1 MPDWRV
7 EIRRRLASLKLE
19 PTRENTIVEELAQH
33 LDDCYAELLNGGGTE
48 AEASRAALAELS
60 GSEILT
66 RELRR
71 VERQSNLEPI
81 AFGTNR
87 RTSMIAD
94 LWQDLRYGAR
104 MLMKQK
110 GITAIAVLSLALGI
124 GANTAL
130 FSIVD
135 AMLLKQLP
143 VKEPERLVL
152 FQSVAPREFSAGG
165 YFSVGGY
172 SGNSQTDPVTGQMR
186 MASFAQVSYQRMRE
200 QLQQQDGADG
210 ALSDLFAFGNV
221 GVNVLADGQAD
232 LASGQFATG
241 NFYRGLGVQP
251 LLGRVLTEEDDQPG
265 ATPVA
270 VLSYRY
276 WQKRFSGDAGIVG
289 KQINLNQ
296 RAFTI
301 IGVTPPGFDGTGQV
315 GDTRDITIPLALEAA
330 LNADP
335 KDSRNYGAGLWW
347 MRMMGRLR
355 PGATMAQAQAQLETA
370 FQQSV
375 AEHRTARNTQ
385 ALAVGRNT
393 VGQLDPKFYPR
404 LVVTSGA
411 QGEMNLRERYA
422 PSLYLL
428 LGVVGMVLL
437 IACANV
443 ANLLLARVSARQKEI
458 GVRLALGASRGR
470 LLRQLLTESVL
481 LSTVGGALGLAFA
494 LWIKDGLLAVSDWG
508 GQGMRA
514 LEPRLDWRVLAF
526 MLALAL
532 LTGIVFGLAP
542 AWRATQV
549 DLTPTLKDGG
559 RGSSVAS
566 RSWLSRGLVVAQVAL
581 SLLLLIG
588 AGLFVRTLVNLQRVE
603 LGFNTKNLLIFNIVP
618 GLLGYKDERLQL
630 LYDRMMEKLDVLSG
644 VSKVTFTSKP
654 LLAQD
659 MSNNS
664 VYLRSAFAT
673 PDANGSIKTTGNTH
687 VLYGRENM
695 LETLEIPLVGGRTFN
710 QQDDERA
717 PKVVVVNQAFAHK
730 YFPNESPL
738 GKRFAFDAK
747 KPDEFEIIGLV
758 KDAKFGKQR
767 DDIFPTTYL
776 PWRQHPNTMRSG
788 TVEMR
793 IAGDP
798 QSAITAVRQA
808 MREVDANLPLTNVRT
823 QVEQA
828 DETLRME
835 RLFAKLVTLF
845 GLLAQL
851 LAAIG
856 LFGVLAYA
864 VAQRTQEIGIRMALG
879 ASPFDVLKM
888 IVRQGMTL
896 AVIGVALGLGGA
908 YVLTRYLES
917 WMNLSKMLYGI
928 KPNDPLTYG
937 VTAVLLTVVAL
948 IACYLPARRATQVDP
963 LVALRTE

>member
-1 MPDWRV
+1 MPDWKP
-7 EIRRRLASLKLE
+7 EIRRRLAGLKLA
-19 PTRENTIVEELAQH
+19 PTREAAIVEELAQH
-33 LDDCYAELLNGGGTE
+33 LDEHYSELLASGVSEADVYRQLRAELHDGG
-48 AEASRAALAELS
+48 L
-60 GSEILT
+60 LT
-66 RELRR
+66 HGLRR
-71 VERQSNLEPI
+71 VERSTNPEPI
-81 AFGTNR
+81 VLGTNR
-87 RTSMIAD
+87 RTNMIAD
-94 LWQDLRYGAR
+94 VWQDLRYGAR
-104 MLMKQK
+104 VLMKQK
-110 GITAIAVLSLALGI
+110 SITAIAVLSLALGI

-152 FQSVAPREFSAGG
+152 FQAVAPSDFSAGG
-165 YFSVGGY
+165 Y
-172 SGNSQTDPVTGQMR
+172 SGNNPQDPVTGQTR
-186 MASFAQVSYQRMRE
+186 MTSFAQVSYQRMRE
-200 QLQQQDGADG
+200 QGQQPSGAF
-210 ALSDLFAFGNV
+210 SDIFAFSNV
-221 GVNVLADGQAD
+221 GLNVSADGQAD
-232 LASGQFATG
+232 RANGQFATG
-241 NFYRGLGVQP
+241 NYYRGLGVQP
-251 LLGRVLTEEDDQPG
+251 LLGRELTDEDDQLS

-276 WQKRFSGDAGIVG
+276 WQNRFSGDAGVVG
-289 KQINLNQ
+289 KQINLNN
-296 RAFTI
+296 RAFTV

-347 MRMMGRLR
+347 LRVMGRLQ
-355 PGATMAQAQAQLETA
+355 PGASVQQAQAQLENV

-375 AEHRTARNTQ
+375 IAHRTARNTQ
-385 ALAVGRNT
+385 ALADGRNA
-393 VGQLDPKFYPR
+393 VSPLDPKQYPR
-404 LVVTSGA
+404 LVLASGA
-411 QGEMNLRERYA
+411 QGEMNLRENYA

-443 ANLLLARVSARQKEI
+443 ANLLLARAASRQKEI

-481 LSTVGGALGLAFA
+481 LAAVGGALGLVFAF
-494 LWIKDGLLAVSDWG
+494 WIKAGLLATNDWG

-514 LEPRLDWRVLAF
+514 LDPRLDWRVLAF
-526 MLALAL
+526 TLALSL

-549 DLTPTLKDGG
+549 DLTPTLKDSG
-559 RGSSVAS
+559 RGSSAAS

-588 AGLFVRTLVNLQRVE
+588 AALFVRTLVNLQRVDP
-603 LGFNTKNLLIFNIVP
+603 GFNTKNLLIFNIVP
-618 GLLGYKDERLQL
+618 ALLGYKDERLKTL
-630 LYDRMMEKLDVLSG
+630 CDRMAEKLEALPG
-644 VSKVTFTSKP
+644 VSKVTFTSTP
-654 LLAQD
+654 LLAAD
-659 MSNNS
+659 KSS
-664 VYLRSAFAT
+664 RGFYLRSALTAA
-673 PDANGSIKTTGNTH
+673 PDANGNIKPTDGTH

-695 LETLEIPLVGGRTFN
+695 LETLEIPLLAGRAFN
-710 QQDDERA
+710 PQDDERA
-717 PKVVVVNQAFAHK
+717 PKVVVVNQTFARK
-730 YFPNESPL
+730 FFPNESPL
-738 GKRFAFDAK
+738 GKRFTFDAK

-758 KDAKFGKQR
+758 KDAKYAKQR
-767 DDIFPTTYL
+767 DDVPPTTYL

-798 QSAITAVRQA
+798 QSTITAVRQA
-808 MREVDANLPLTNVRT
+808 MHEVDANLPLTNVKT

-851 LAAIG
+851 LASIG

-879 ASPFDVLKM
+879 ASRSDVLKM
-888 IVRQGMTL
+888 VVRQGMTL
-896 AVIGVALGLGGA
+896 AVIGVVLGLVGT

-917 WMNLSKMLYGI
+917 WMSLSKMLYGI

-963 LVALRTE
+963 LVALRVE